1 MTKSRP
7 THAWPAHVLTLAI
20 DVGGTSLKA
29 SVLNAKGAM
38 IADQVKIPTPY
49 PCHPREFMAAIA
61 KLTSRLPAAHRVS
74 MGFPGLVRHGK
85 VVEVPSLSR
94 DVYGGPADP
103 ATVQQW
109 RGFDLAAELSA
120 AFKLPAKVAN
130 DADVQ
135 GCDAVKGIGFEFV
148 MTLGTGVGT
157 ALFDDGRLL
166 PHLELSHGPFRPE
179 GTFDVLLGEAQRRQ
193 VGKKEWID
201 RVVEAIEVFYQSLY
215 YDHIYVGGGNAA
227 RLKKTDL
234 GPRATIVPNKDGI
247 LGGVRIWELDS

>member
-1 MTKSRP
+1 MTKPRP
-7 THAWPAHVLTLAI
+7 PAAWPPGVLTLAI
-20 DVGGTSLKA
+20 DVGGTSMKA

-38 IADQVKIPTPY
+38 ITDQVKIQTPY
-49 PCHPREFMAAIA
+49 PCTPNDFIETIA
-61 KLTSRLPAAHRVS
+61 KLTNRLPTAHRVS
-74 MGFPGLVRHGK
+74 MGFPGLVRHGI

-103 ATVQQW
+103 RTVELW
-109 RGFDLAAELSA
+109 RAFDLRGALAAR
-120 AFKLPAKVAN
+120 FKLPVKVAN

-135 GCDAVKGIGFEFV
+135 GCDAVKGVGFEFV

-157 ALFDDGRLL
+157 ALFDEGRLL

-179 GTFDVLLGEAQRRQ
+179 GTFDVLLGEAQRRT

-201 RVVEAIEVFYQSLY
+201 RVLEAIEVFYQSLY

-227 RLKKTDL
+227 RLKKIDL
-234 GPRATIVPNKDGI
+234 GPRASIVPNKDGI